1 MAIRRPIPALTAP
14 GARVKLVAGSLT
26 LDGVTTQGP
35 IAGLST
41 EPLYADVALDAD
53 QVEVGEVVGGGPGVA
68 QLDGLVRRGILDRAA
83 EGRFGKGENWAL
95 AVRRYCA
102 TDRHLAEVA

>member
-1 MAIRRPIPALTAP
+1 MLDFTVGAGQRVVIAAVAEEPREFEELRGHLRRLGHYPSRSAMTCT
-14 GARVKLVAGSLT
+14 V
-26 LDGVTTQGP
+26 
-35 IAGLST
+35 
-41 EPLYADVALDAD
+41 
-53 QVEVGEVVGGGPGVA
+53 
-68 QLDGLVRRGILDRAA
+68 DGLVRRGILDRAA

>member
-1 MAIRRPIPALTAP
+1 MTCT
-14 GARVKLVAGSLT
+14 V
-26 LDGVTTQGP
+26 
-35 IAGLST
+35 
-41 EPLYADVALDAD
+41 
-53 QVEVGEVVGGGPGVA
+53 
-68 QLDGLVRRGILDRAA
+68 DGLVRRGILDRAA